1 MNKEQIERAIKD
13 YNWMIR
19 EIKRQRQMLEK
30 DIGTKVVS
38 ASGVEATLPKS
49 KGVISDPVVKEV
61 IRRDRKSNWL
71 SKLEKKVLFIQER
84 LPAIDEPREV
94 VVLECML
101 DGMTI
106 SAISKHMALSRK
118 HIYTIKETIVQKMLQ
133 FTQSSQ

>member
-19 EIKRQRQMLEK
+19 EIKRQRQMLKE

-38 ASGVEATLPKS
+38 ASGVAATLPKS
-49 KGVISDPVVKEV
+49 KGVISDPVAKEV
-61 IRRDRKSNWL
+61 IRRDQKSNWL
-71 SKLEKKVLFIQER
+71 TKLEKKVLFIQER
-84 LPAIDEPREV
+84 LPTIDEPREV

-106 SAISKHMALSRK
+106 SAISKHMGLSRK

>member
-106 SAISKHMALSRK
+106 SAISKHMGLSRK
-118 HIYTIKETIVQKMLQ
+118 NIYTIKETIVQKMLQ